1 MTSRQQGFTLL
12 ELMIVLAI
20 SAILLT
26 VGVPSF
32 QAMIK
37 NNRITTATNS
47 FVSQLNY
54 ARSEAIRLNW
64 AVNLQRK
71 GGTPR
76 VWSNGWTIYRDSR
89 AKNDGGTAF
98 VAAEDQQLRDRDAF
112 DGDLEIRSV
121 NSASMHIAFRPN
133 GMLSHTSTMTFAV
146 CDDRGKDHG
155 RMISLSRTGRV
166 STGPATTCTP

>member
-32 QAMIK
+32 QTMIK
-37 NNRITTATNS
+37 NNRLTTATNA

-54 ARSEAIRLNW
+54 ARSEAIRFNW
-64 AVNLQRK
+64 AVNLERK
-71 GGTPR
+71 GSASQ
-76 VWSNGWTIYRDSR
+76 VWSNGWTIYRDASN
-89 AKNDGGTAF
+89 KSDGDTTF
-98 VAAEDQQLRDRDAF
+98 AAATDQLLRDRDPF
-112 DGDLEIRSV
+112 DGDVQIKSDS
-121 NSASMHIAFRPN
+121 SAASRIPFRPN
-133 GMLSHTSTMTFAV
+133 GMLAKNAAMTFAV

-155 RMISLSRTGRV
+155 RMITLSRTGRV
-166 STGPATTCTP
+166 STGPATSCL